1 MVQPRTAER
10 TAATARTEA
19 AETTEGAEGAEAA
32 EIAAELSFRQAQTAL
47 ELCLSQLQASDL
59 DLEAM
64 VGLYR
69 RARCYADRCEQ
80 LLSQVEQE
88 ILLWDPQQPGDPPR
102 PWAP

>member
-1 MVQPRTAER
+1 MTEM
-10 TAATARTEA
+10 TEMTEA
-19 AETTEGAEGAEAA
+19 AEPAEQAVPTEPTEPTEAA

-47 ELCLSQLQASDL
+47 ELCLAQLQASDL

-80 LLSQVEQE
+80 LLSEVEQE
-88 ILLWDPQQPGDPPR
+88 ILLWDPRQPGDPPS
-102 PWAP
+102 PWVR